1 MVDLGMIVMEVQLR
15 IKMEEIDCV
24 NVVVIEENV
33 QENEWE
39 TEIESLIV
47 TLTEVIEED
56 FVVLKGVTIVNEISK
71 GNYLISV

>member
-1 MVDLGMIVMEVQLR
+1 MIVMEVQLR